1 MINLLKLRDNFK
13 SELENAAS
21 GKVSSLSFLKTILP
35 PESNRSEH
43 YQVMVLGGTNF
54 STAKVI
60 RKNGEINLFGIVKEK
75 LNTFKNSD
83 ELFDFIFERV
93 DFTTDTI
100 CLNFAFPLELKIRDG
115 KIDGALLKITKE
127 QQFSDLVGRNVGESL
142 EKYIL
147 EKTGKDVNFYVAND
161 TICLLLAS
169 TIINEPEN
177 IVAVILGT
185 GFNLGIFEG
194 ENTLVN
200 LEAGAFNKFEQSEQG
215 EKIDADSFDK
225 GENLFEKEI
234 SGAYLYQHFNYKVE
248 EEKINFEPIS
258 STQRLFEIA
267 FSNEADGTIRKI
279 AVNVIKRSAQMVAA
293 ALAGVAEFKKT
304 NIEVSLQGAL
314 FTNEYKDMLAEFFE
328 SLSAYSLRLYKIEN
342 SSRLGAALL
351 I

>member
-1 MINLLKLRDNFK
+1 MVNLLKLRDNFK
-13 SELENAAS
+13 SELKNAAS
-21 GKVSSLSFLKTILP
+21 GKASSLSYLSTILS
-35 PESNRSEH
+35 PESNRPDN
-43 YQVMVLGGTNF
+43 YQVMVMGGTNF
-54 STAKVI
+54 SMAKVI
-60 RKNGEINLFGIVKEK
+60 RKNGEINLFGIVREK
-75 LNTFKNSD
+75 LNTFKNSG

-93 DFTTDTI
+93 DFTADTV

-142 EKYIL
+142 EKHIL

-169 TIINEPEN
+169 KIINGWEN

-200 LEAGAFNKFEQSEQG
+200 LEAGNFDKFEQSEHG

-248 EEKINFEPIS
+248 EENINFELIS

-267 FSNEADGTIRKI
+267 FSNETDEAIRKI
-279 AVNVIKRSAQMVAA
+279 AVNIIKQSAQMVAA

-314 FTNEYKDMLAEFFE
+314 FTNEYKDMLVEFFE

>member
-1 MINLLKLRDNFK
+1 MQDLENIRDNFK
-13 SELENAAS
+13 SEIEKAFLGEN
-21 GKVSSLSFLKTILP
+21 SSLSYLKTEIFHNPSP
-35 PESNRSEH
+35 PEH
-43 YQVMVLGGTNF
+43 YQVMVVGGTNF

-75 LNTFKNSD
+75 LNTFKNSG

-93 DFTTDTI
+93 DFTADTI

-127 QQFSDLVGRNVGESL
+127 QQFSDLVGENIGESL

-147 EKTGKDVNFYVAND
+147 EKTGKDINFYVAND

-177 IVAVILGT
+177 IVAIILGT

-200 LEAGAFNKFEQSEQG
+200 LEAGGFDKFEQSEQG
-215 EKIDADSFDK
+215 KKIDADSFDK

-248 EEKINFEPIS
+248 EENINFEPIS

-267 FSNEADGTIRKI
+267 FSNETDETIRKI
-279 AVNVIKRSAQMVAA
+279 AINIIKHSAQMVAA
-293 ALAGVAEFKKT
+293 ALAGVAEFKKNKYRSQHT
-304 NIEVSLQGAL
+304 GSLI
-314 FTNEYKDMLAEFFE
+314 YK
-328 SLSAYSLRLYKIEN
+328 
-342 SSRLGAALL
+342 
-351 I
+351 